1 MIKMN
6 IEIINSL
13 KEYIGTVENNVQNI
27 EKRTKGTLTLFRR
40 NIAYEVIQLEKSD
53 EFKQLISESQK
64 LESPFVESS
73 WYKDISLFTVWQNA
87 IKNFFRRSGIYLNLF
102 NGKRID
108 FDDITKNYE
117 NAFDKKETKVIY
129 LAPIEY
135 VYFSK
140 EILNFKTFMIKRF
153 SEKELNEI
161 INQEVNEYF
170 YSFATID
177 TKMMKNYWFIQIDD
191 IESFSKDNNMLDFNE
206 IDIVKFEH
214 TDYPNKLELVL
225 KKLSLF
231 SWAPDLYSNSS
242 EKQKIWFGFN
252 IPFFIKADD
261 NILNSP
267 LKVNYDFRKLEN
279 EPFFHP
285 ATNEIVD
292 RPATYFHF
300 DKRETDDFERFIN
313 EIDNIFIEFDNYQA
327 PLHFFDI
334 ALGYFIK
341 AFFSDGLEQL
351 LWHISTVEAL
361 LGEKAPGL
369 TQLLARR
376 TALILSKERKEREII
391 RKQFKELYNFRS
403 NLVHGNPFSAKKNKS
418 VYVGHLNN
426 AREIAR
432 KSILWF
438 IFFVNKY
445 SQSQNGKIQEEL
457 LTAIDLEPESI
468 EISKF
473 C

>member
-1 MIKMN
+1 MN
-6 IEIINSL
+6 MEIINSL
-13 KEYIGTVENNVQNI
+13 KEYICTVENKVQHI

-40 NIAYEVIQLEKSD
+40 NIDYEVIQLEKGD
-53 EFKQLISESQK
+53 EFKKLISESQK

-73 WYKDISLFTVWQNA
+73 WYKDISVWQNA
-87 IKNFFRRSGIYLNLF
+87 IKNFFRRSGVYLNLF
-102 NGKRID
+102 KGKCID
-108 FDDITKNYE
+108 FDDIAKNYE
-117 NAFDKKETKVIY
+117 NAFDKKETKVKY

-140 EILNFKTFMIKRF
+140 EIFNFKTFMIKRF
-153 SEKELNEI
+153 SENELNQI
-161 INQEVNEYF
+161 LNQEVNEYF

-177 TKMMKNYWFIQIDD
+177 TKMMNNYWFIQIDD
-191 IESFSKDNNMLDFNE
+191 IELFSKDNDILDFNE
-206 IDIVKFEH
+206 IDIVKFKH

-231 SWAPDLYSNSS
+231 NWAPDFCSNSS
-242 EKQKIWFGFN
+242 EKQKFWFGFN
-252 IPFFIKADD
+252 IPFFIKVDD

-267 LKVNYDFRKLEN
+267 SKVNYDFQKLDT

-285 ATNEIVD
+285 ATNEEIGY

-300 DKRETDDFERFIN
+300 DKRETDDFERFIH
-313 EIDNIFIEFDNYQA
+313 EIDNIFIEFNNYQA
-327 PLHFFDI
+327 PLQFFDI

-351 LWHISTVEAL
+351 LWHISTLEAL
-361 LGEKAPGL
+361 LGEKADGL

-403 NLVHGNPFSAKKNKS
+403 KLVHGNPFSDKKGKS

-432 KSILWF
+432 KSVLWF
-438 IFFVNKY
+438 ISSFVNKY
-445 SQSQNGKIQEEL
+445 SQNQDGKIQDEI

-468 EISKF
+468 EITKF